1 MNNKEEF
8 LNELRGHLRV
18 LDEKEQQDIID
29 EYAQHI
35 DLKMKSGLSEEDA
48 ICDFGNVEELAGDIL
63 EAYHVDPK
71 FEEKTKGIVIRK
83 PDMEKVSKRT
93 RKLTERIRMFFENV
107 KEKLCNFKETVARK
121 WRIIKREKN
130 CPEVEEDYDKKK
142 DRTLWKKQGDEGVWS
157 AGRRWLYNICV
168 LIWNFIC
175 VAFAFSLVGMAAIS
189 LFGFGAILI
198 LVFAGYSFVGVEIFC
213 FGVAVSGASLGLLIF
228 SLRKSYRKRTIE
240 VNCEPAEEVD

>member
-1 MNNKEEF
+1 MNKEEF

-71 FEEKTKGIVIRK
+71 FEEKTKGILIRK

-93 RKLTERIRMFFENV
+93 RKLVDRIRMFFDGV
-107 KEKLCNFKETVARK
+107 KEKLRGIKEASGRK
-121 WRIIKREKN
+121 WRAVKGETNSRDMEGKYEKRKN
-130 CPEVEEDYDKKK
+130 TP
-142 DRTLWKKQGDEGVWS
+142 LWKGQRGTEGWGI
-157 AGRRWLYNICV
+157 GRRWLYNACV

-175 VAFAFSLVGMAAIS
+175 VISSFCLLGMAAVS

-198 LVFAGYSFVGVEIFC
+198 LVFSGYPLLGAELFC
-213 FGVAVSGASLGLLIF
+213 FGVATSGASLGLLLF
-228 SLRKSYRKRTIE
+228 SLRKSYRKRTVEGMSELAGE
-240 VNCEPAEEVD
+240 VE

>member
-1 MNNKEEF
+1 MNKEEF

-71 FEEKTKGIVIRK
+71 FEEKSKGIVIRK
-83 PDMEKVSKRT
+83 PDMEKVSKGT
-93 RKLTERIRMFFENV
+93 KKLAERIRMLFENM
-107 KEKLCNFKETVARK
+107 KEKLHNLKETVVRK
-121 WRIIKREKN
+121 WKFVKIEKN
-130 CPEVEEDYDKKK
+130 SPDVVEDYDKRN
-142 DRTLWKKQGDEGVWS
+142 DRKLWMRQGDEGVWS

-175 VAFAFSLVGMAAIS
+175 VVFSFCLFGMAVSS
-189 LFGFGAILI
+189 LFGLGVILI
-198 LVFAGYSFVGVEIFC
+198 LVFSGYPFVGIEIFC

-228 SLRKSYRKRTIE
+228 SLRKSYRKRAVEGKRELT
-240 VNCEPAEEVD
+240 EEVD